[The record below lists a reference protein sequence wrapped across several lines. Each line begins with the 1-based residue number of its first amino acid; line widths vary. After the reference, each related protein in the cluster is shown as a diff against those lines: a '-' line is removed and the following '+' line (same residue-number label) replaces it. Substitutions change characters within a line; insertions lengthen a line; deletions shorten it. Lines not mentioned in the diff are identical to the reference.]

1 MDSVSKE
8 SNSLKDQWDAG
19 LEAISISG
27 LIMSDKIIRVVSLAS
42 DGSTRSRDF
51 ECFDEIS
58 KAHEQVGIDDCS
70 TDLTLRGMPVFRGLI
85 GPIPESR
92 TIVRYETPDV
102 FEMMTKEW
110 AAKKRKRRRR
120 RTAEEIARDNAA
132 LAAAEAKGSV
142 PMPNISIGAPTATPN
157 TVV

>member
-1 MDSVSKE
+1 M
-8 SNSLKDQWDAG
+8 A
-19 LEAISISG
+19 
-27 LIMSDKIIRVVSLAS
+27 DKIIRVVSLAS

-51 ECFDEIS
+51 ESFDEIA
-58 KAHEQVGIDDCS
+58 KGHEQVGIDDCS

-92 TIVRYETPDV
+92 AVVRYETPDV
-102 FEMMTKEW
+102 FEAMTKEW

-132 LAAAEAKGSV
+132 LAAAEAAKASGAV
-142 PMPNISIGAPTATPN
+142 PTPNIVIGSPTATPS
-157 TVV
+157 TKV

>member
-1 MDSVSKE
+1 M
-8 SNSLKDQWDAG
+8 A
-19 LEAISISG
+19 
-27 LIMSDKIIRVVSLAS
+27 DKIIRVVSLAS

-51 ECFDEIS
+51 DSFEEIE

-92 TIVRYETPDV
+92 AVVRYETPDV
-102 FEMMTKEW
+102 FEAMTKEW

-132 LAAAEAKGSV
+132 LAAAEAANAGGNV
-142 PMPNISIGAPTATPN
+142 IPMPNIAVGSPTAIPN
-157 TVV
+157 STIAD

>member
-1 MDSVSKE
+1 MA
-8 SNSLKDQWDAG
+8 N
-19 LEAISISG
+19 
-27 LIMSDKIIRVVSLAS
+27 KIIRVVSLAS

-51 ECFDEIS
+51 DSFDEIE

-92 TIVRYETPDV
+92 AVVRYETPDV
-102 FEMMTKEW
+102 FEAMTKEW

-132 LAAAEAKGSV
+132 LAAAEAAKASGKVV
-142 PMPNISIGAPTATPN
+142 PMPNIAIGSSTATPS
-157 TVV
+157 TPIAD

>member
-1 MDSVSKE
+1 MA
-8 SNSLKDQWDAG
+8 N
-19 LEAISISG
+19 
-27 LIMSDKIIRVVSLAS
+27 KIIRVVSLAS

-51 ECFDEIS
+51 DSFNEIE

-92 TIVRYETPDV
+92 AVVRYETPDV
-102 FEMMTKEW
+102 FEAMTKEW

-132 LAAAEAKGSV
+132 LAAAEAAKASGQVV
-142 PMPNISIGAPTATPN
+142 PMPNIVIGSPTATPSSP
-157 TVV
+157 VVD